1 MKVGKICIREVATL
15 SPEETVA
22 EAARV
27 MMERELGSL
36 IVIDDLRRP
45 LGIVT
50 DRDVMV
56 RCVKEGHNAR
66 KTRVEKI
73 MSAPA
78 AWVHESTSV
87 NKAVEEMAR
96 LRVRRLPVVDEG
108 ERLVGV
114 LALDDVLLR
123 HLDEDSPLRRALR
136 ATM

>member
-1 MKVGKICIREVATL
+1 MKVGKICIREVATI
-15 SPEETVA
+15 SPEESVA
-22 EAARV
+22 EAARL
-27 MMERELGSL
+27 MMEREIGSL

-56 RCVKEGHNAR
+56 RSVKEGQNAKR
-66 KTRVEKI
+66 TRVEKI

-78 AWVHESTSV
+78 AWVRETSGL
-87 NKAVEEMAR
+87 NKAVDEMAR

-108 ERLVGV
+108 DRLVGV

-123 HLDEDSPLRRALR
+123 HLDEDTPLRRALR